1 MRKITWGLHVDNLFV
16 RLGKAC
22 QSVSPY
28 SFHNSLYALKVV
40 ERLDLPAVSPNVFPA
55 VLHVEKASSDHRTK
69 MSFPTFP
76 QALLLRQ
83 RIERI

>member
-1 MRKITWGLHVDNLFV
+1 MRKMTWGLRVDNLLV
-16 RLGKAC
+16 RPGKAC

-28 SFHNSLYALKVV
+28 SFHGSACTRKAV
-40 ERLDLPAVSPNVFPA
+40 ERLDLPAVSPNVFPV
-55 VLHVEKASSDHRTK
+55 VLHAEKTSSDHRTK

>member
-1 MRKITWGLHVDNLFV
+1 MRKMTWGLRVDNLLE
-16 RLGKAC
+16 RPGKAC

-28 SFHNSLYALKVV
+28 NFHGSTYTQETV

-55 VLHVEKASSDHRTK
+55 VLHGEKASSDHRTE